1 MNQEAKIDPL
11 VELAAKWLYV
21 LRNKQEA
28 ASGRWNE
35 WDKQCAALRSGY
47 RIEARS
53 LLQTLSD
60 WTGKDGSKIV
70 RTDPDQTL
78 PMWSIYDRTETHES
92 LMSYRKQ
99 MIDSGFR
106 KVLPLIGKEG

>member
-78 PMWSIYDRTETHES
+78 PENHLPTDHCLNPIIG
-92 LMSYRKQ
+92 Q
-99 MIDSGFR
+99 IDMKAAGWV